1 MINQVLYYKGDVGKI
16 SSLVSDDYMGRI
28 FLVRGK
34 SSYGNSGAESF
45 IKQHFDTNIIDSYY
59 DFDSNPQ
66 IADVNKGVELFK
78 REKYQIII
86 AIGGGS
92 VLDMAKLISV
102 FAHQSG
108 DIEDYVL
115 NNSKFNDVKTPLLA
129 IPTTAGSGAEA
140 THFSVLYI
148 DKNKYSVVSNS
159 LLPNFVY
166 ITSEFSQFADS
177 YLTACTGM
185 DAFSQAIES
194 VWSVNC
200 NDEAKKYGIEAIK
213 KIWNNLP
220 QAVHQNDKRAK
231 EQLAAASYL
240 AGKAINITKTTA
252 PHAFSYAFT
261 SYYNIPHGHAVALSL
276 PFFLSYNA
284 NVSSLDCIDPRGVDS
299 VKGRINEILMI
310 LNIEL
315 NEVVPTLVTFVEKL
329 GLSINIKELI
339 PNFESKILIDN
350 INIERLNNNPR
361 KVTDRTISEFLKG
374 Y

>member
-1 MINQVLYYKGDVGKI
+1 MIDQKLYPVGEVNKI
-16 SSLVSDDYMGRI
+16 STLVSDAFMGRI

-34 SSYGNSGAESF
+34 SSYKNSGAESF
-45 IKQHFDTNIIDSYY
+45 IKQYFNTDIIDSYY

-66 IADVNKGVELFK
+66 IADLRKGVELFK
-78 REKYQIII
+78 KEKYQIII
-86 AIGGGS
+86 SIGGGS

-102 FAHQSG
+102 FAHQPG

-115 NNSKFNDVKTPLLA
+115 NHKKFNDVKTPLLA
-129 IPTTAGSGAEA
+129 IPTTSGSGAEA

-148 DKNKYSVVSNS
+148 DKNKYSVAADSF
-159 LLPNFVY
+159 LPNYVY
-166 ITSEFSQFADS
+166 VTSEFSQYADS
-177 YLTACTGM
+177 YLTACTGV
-185 DAFSQAIES
+185 DALSQAIES

-200 NDEAKKYGIEAIK
+200 NDESKKYAIEAIN

-220 QAVHQNDKRAK
+220 QAVHQNDKSAK
-231 EQLAAASYL
+231 DQLATASYL

-284 NVSSLDCIDPRGVDS
+284 YVSNFDCLDTRGVDH
-299 VKGRINEILMI
+299 VKNRINEILKV

-315 NEVVPTLVTFVEKL
+315 IDVVPTFATFIENI
-329 GLSINIKELI
+329 GINLNISSLI
-339 PNFESKILIDN
+339 PNFEPSILIEN
-350 INIERLNNNPR
+350 INIERLSNNPR
-361 KVTDRTISEFLKG
+361 KVTERTISEFLLG

>member
-200 NDEAKKYGIEAIK
+200 NDESKKYGIEAIK

-315 NEVVPTLVTFVEKL
+315 NEVVPALVTFVEKL

>member
-1 MINQVLYYKGDVGKI
+1 MIDQKLFSKSEIDEINTILGGD
-16 SSLVSDDYMGRI
+16 SQERI

-34 SSYGNSGAESF
+34 FSFVDSGADAF
-45 IKQHFDTNIIDSYY
+45 IKKHFDVNKIDSYF
-59 DFDSNPQ
+59 DFNPNPQ
-66 IADVNKGVELFK
+66 IADLKKGVEIFK
-78 REKYQIII
+78 KGEYKIII

-102 FAHQSG
+102 FAHQPG

-115 NNSKFNDVKTPLLA
+115 NNKKISDTNTPLLA

-148 DKNKYSVVSNS
+148 EKNKYSVACNS
-159 LLPNFVY
+159 LLPNYVY
-166 ITSEFSQFADS
+166 ITSEFSQNTNT

-185 DAFSQAIES
+185 DALSQAIES

-200 NDEAKKYGIEAIK
+200 NDESKKYALKAIK
-213 KIWNNLP
+213 IIWNNLT
-220 QAVHQNDKRAK
+220 QAVHQNDKNAK
-231 EQLAAASYL
+231 EQLATASYL

-284 NVSSLDCIDPRGVDS
+284 SVSSMDCIDVRGIDN
-299 VKGRINEILMI
+299 VKDRINEIL
-310 LNIEL
+310 NIMNVEL
-315 NEVVPTLVTFVEKL
+315 NEVVPTFATFIEKL
-329 GLSINIKELI
+329 GLNIDIEELI
-339 PNFESKILIDN
+339 PDFNPRILIEN
-350 INIERLNNNPR
+350 INIERLSNNPR
-361 KVTDRTISEFLKG
+361 KVTEKTIYEFLKG